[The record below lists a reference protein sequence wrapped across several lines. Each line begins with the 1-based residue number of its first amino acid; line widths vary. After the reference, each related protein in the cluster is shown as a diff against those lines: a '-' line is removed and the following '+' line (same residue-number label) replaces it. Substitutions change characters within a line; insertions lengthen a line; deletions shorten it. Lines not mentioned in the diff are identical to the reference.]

1 MSNHPNRSKKNIPRP
16 GLMLREIA
24 KRYPDA
30 WRIYDQFRQD
40 RGKGGL
46 PNWPDWCY
54 CPMAAAHAVLSEADN
69 FDDGLGSLVGI
80 QTLAALSAWR
90 VSQGIYRFDPDIIS
104 AITTTP
110 IDTIPVEV
118 LYHLPEWCVYIEAPP
133 NMHFDTTPLSGFFAH
148 LEWDANSGKSE
159 LRLLLDCADGDIIG
173 LPLHLDQPTLDL
185 ALSAAI
191 AQSQQKAKE
200 LSLKHLAGRTPE
212 DIARQFAGSVAPM
225 LNLVLYLCTINAD
238 FGSSRQPSK
247 PQAKRTK
254 RGWRLFPP
262 EQPTIWG
269 VGSRIGAA
277 LRATRTTQAETL
289 NATNTSDGGRARP
302 RAHVRRA
309 HWHTYLTGEGKTN
322 PILKWLP
329 PIPVNVADIND
340 LPATTHTV
348 N

>member
-24 KRYPDA
+24 KRYPNA
-30 WRIYDQFRQD
+30 WDIYDQFRQD
-40 RGKGGL
+40 RGKASL

-54 CPMAAAHAVLSEADN
+54 CPMAAAYAVISGGGDL
-69 FDDGLGSLVGI
+69 DGDYSGI
-80 QTLAALSAWR
+80 RDVQTLAALAAWR
-90 VSQGIYRFDPDIIS
+90 MTQGIYRFDPAVSS
-104 AITTTP
+104 AIKKTP
-110 IDTIPVEV
+110 ITTIPVEI
-118 LYHLPEWCVYIEAPP
+118 LYHLPEWCVYVEES
-133 NMHFDTTPLSGFFAH
+133 HELGCGFFAH
-148 LEWDANSGKSE
+148 LEWDASTGRPE
-159 LRLLLDCADGDIIG
+159 LRFLFDIPDQEPQG
-173 LPLHLDQPTLDL
+173 LSLHLDQPTLDQAVQALVEESRRQVVRSGHTHMAATVPADIIDTL
-185 ALSAAI
+185 AESI
-191 AQSQQKAKE
+191 
-200 LSLKHLAGRTPE
+200 TP
-212 DIARQFAGSVAPM
+212 F
-225 LNLVLYLCTINAD
+225 LNLVLYLCTVNAD
-238 FGSSRQPSK
+238 FGGSRQPTK

-262 EQPTIWG
+262 EQPTIWD

-277 LRATRTTQAETL
+277 LRAARITQSETPNET
-289 NATNTSDGGRARP
+289 NAGDSGRARP

-340 LPATTHTV
+340 LAVTTHTV

>member
-1 MSNHPNRSKKNIPRP
+1 MSNHPNRSKKNLPRP
-16 GLMLREIA
+16 SLLLRKIS
-24 KRYPDA
+24 KRYPNA

-40 RGKGGL
+40 RGKGYL

-54 CPMAAAHAVLSEADN
+54 CPMAAAHAVLSGAGH
-69 FDDGLGSLVGI
+69 FDDGLGSLEEV

-118 LYHLPEWCVYIEAPP
+118 LYHLPEWCVYVEAPP

-148 LEWDANSGKSE
+148 LEWNANTGRQE
-159 LRLLLDCADGDIIG
+159 LRLLLDCADGNIIG
-173 LPLHLDQPTLDL
+173 LPLKLDQPTLDL
-185 ALSAAI
+185 ACCPIWS
-191 AQSQQKAKE
+191 QSNHELKE
-200 LSLKHLAGRTPE
+200 FSLKHLGQTPE

-225 LNLVLYLCTINAD
+225 LNLVLYLCTVNAD
-238 FGSSRQPSK
+238 FGGQRHPTR

-254 RGWRLFPP
+254 NGWRLFPP
-262 EQPTIWG
+262 DNPTVWEM
-269 VGSRIGAA
+269 GSRLGSA
-277 LRATRTTQAETL
+277 LRASQESSQA
-289 NATNTSDGGRARP
+289 ASAINTESGDNGRARP

-329 PIPVNVADIND
+329 PIPVNVADIDD
-340 LPATTHTV
+340 LTATTHNV
-348 N
+348 S